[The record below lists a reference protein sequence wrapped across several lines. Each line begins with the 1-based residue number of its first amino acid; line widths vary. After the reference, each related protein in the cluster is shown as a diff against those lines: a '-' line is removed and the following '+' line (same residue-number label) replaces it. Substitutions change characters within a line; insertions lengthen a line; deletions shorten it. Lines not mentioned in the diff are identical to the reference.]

1 MKKRNVFVVLTAVLA
16 VTICSAAGG
25 FGTVSVSAGA
35 TRKTLVNDDF
45 TGDKIDVEKWLYY
58 DSGIDLAY
66 DKNVVKVKNGSNGTG
81 ITTKTPTGGAGA
93 RVEIDIKELFLGET
107 SGNTGWMG
115 IIFGASGITGD
126 GQSAFSSTIDK
137 VIEQKAGLHTLTMQ
151 NGKIKYQTPYVT
163 DRKLV
168 DGEGNVVE
176 NKDGY
181 AFDVSD
187 IFRDGKVAEGSLKI
201 DYLYNGDF
209 SLSVKSLSAADYKTV
224 LKTSSQKL
232 PAIAGGQVGVYFM
245 ESTDTSKHVL
255 DAELYEVK
263 VGSVTENGCK
273 EIARFGEEDVLKD
286 YYYSVSP
293 ASELKFGHDGRVLF
307 SEENEEGYNLTA
319 RRKATATKDINKNCL
334 SAEVNVDIKKITN
347 GGQFGL
353 CYGLEKLNS
362 EILSAGSTY
371 IGFTK
376 SSEAWKMTVK
386 YADENAVVT
395 KGEALLPTGKF
406 TLQTEVSADGTAE
419 IFIDGE
425 MILRAEGTNAEGYI
439 CLGQKSVAAGAV
451 EAEIDNVV
459 ILNNYYDRPQNSEII
474 ADFNDDDYNVNDWYI
489 KSTGFGG
496 ISSGL
501 YVSEGQLH
509 FNNVAQDTTFATRRK
524 YSNFEL
530 RFDITDLRRRVVY
543 DEKGNKTYPVS
554 SWIGVS
560 FGCDREYVEDIVNF
574 GEFYG
579 TAPLLYFYV
588 DLDAETWEKT
598 SKTKLMLNNY
608 GAYQSFELPD
618 KFDFYDAANAD
629 KIVKIKMTM
638 EDGVLTVK
646 MKYDDGF
653 YETVLM
659 KDFGFTPLGFV
670 QFWGMGDLGYDSTG
684 GDALMVGKFTLDNIS
699 VSNLDKKPNIVDSKY
714 ESSKRPEREDYPY
727 EEKDDDEEF
736 LISPYIKGSE
746 KVLGGVSGILAAL
759 SAVVKRRV

>member
-1 MKKRNVFVVLTAVLA
+1 M
-16 VTICSAAGG
+16 
-25 FGTVSVSAGA
+25 
-35 TRKTLVNDDF
+35 
-45 TGDKIDVEKWLYY
+45 
-58 DSGIDLAY
+58 
-66 DKNVVKVKNGSNGTG
+66 
-81 ITTKTPTGGAGA
+81 
-93 RVEIDIKELFLGET
+93 
-107 SGNTGWMG
+107 
-115 IIFGASGITGD
+115 
-126 GQSAFSSTIDK
+126 
-137 VIEQKAGLHTLTMQ
+137 
-151 NGKIKYQTPYVT
+151 
-163 DRKLV
+163 
-168 DGEGNVVE
+168 
-176 NKDGY
+176 
-181 AFDVSD
+181 
-187 IFRDGKVAEGSLKI
+187 
-201 DYLYNGDF
+201 
-209 SLSVKSLSAADYKTV
+209 
-224 LKTSSQKL
+224 
-232 PAIAGGQVGVYFM
+232 
-245 ESTDTSKHVL
+245 
-255 DAELYEVK
+255 
-263 VGSVTENGCK
+263 
-273 EIARFGEEDVLKD
+273 
-286 YYYSVSP
+286 
-293 ASELKFGHDGRVLF
+293 
-307 SEENEEGYNLTA
+307 
-319 RRKATATKDINKNCL
+319 
-334 SAEVNVDIKKITN
+334 
-347 GGQFGL
+347 
-353 CYGLEKLNS
+353 
-362 EILSAGSTY
+362 
-371 IGFTK
+371 
-376 SSEAWKMTVK
+376 
-386 YADENAVVT
+386 
-395 KGEALLPTGKF
+395 LPTGKF

-759 SAVVKRRV
+759 IAVVKRRV